1 MTRFPGLVCC
11 IALLGSTWGCTR
23 HTVPDTREAD
33 ERAVRAW
40 KPDFCGIPQP
50 FVKDRTAYPQT

>member
-1 MTRFPGLVCC
+1 MTRISALMCC
-11 IALLGSTWGCTR
+11 AALLVLTWGCAR
-23 HTVPDTREAD
+23 QALPDTREAD